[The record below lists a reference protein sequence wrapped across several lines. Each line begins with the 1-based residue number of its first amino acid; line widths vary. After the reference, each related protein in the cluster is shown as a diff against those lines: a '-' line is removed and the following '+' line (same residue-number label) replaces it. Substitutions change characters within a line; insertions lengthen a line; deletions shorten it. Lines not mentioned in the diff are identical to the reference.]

1 MAGLGASSRS
11 VFRRCRLLAAA
22 AVTSASVGGMV
33 AGGAPTMVAAQAA
46 ACGTVVAGG
55 LNSPRFVAVADDGTV
70 YVSEGGTGGAEVLP
84 SGPEEQAGPPGTRG
98 LTGQVTRVAPNGAK
112 SVLAGNLPSYFN
124 PIEGAVGPA
133 GLALSGGALWLA
145 IGSSGEGYT
154 HLPPL
159 PNEASV
165 VRISLPGGAITKVAD
180 LGAYEAANN
189 PGGFAID
196 TNPYGL
202 ARAADGTIYAADAGG
217 NTLYR
222 IAPSGQLSVAAVL
235 PGLPLPPGAPAPPG
249 GNPSRG
255 GANEI
260 DPVPTGV
267 AVGPDGSVYL
277 GLLSGF
283 PFPPGA
289 AKVVRLGVGGATTD
303 VARGLTMVTGVA
315 VGPDR
320 TLYVSEI
327 STGVSLSAQGLQ
339 IAPGRVERVLPN
351 GSTQVVADGLMAPN
365 GIAFDRL
372 GNLYVVV
379 NSAFTPPDAGAAG
392 QVVRC
397 DRVAAPATGLPRTGS
412 AAPGAPSPRLPLVL
426 AWPALAIAAAASVGA
441 RYAVRRR

>member
-1 MAGLGASSRS
+1 MSTTTAAGAGQGTLSPPGVASTRHNSVPRPRAWGWPRLLREGVVMADLGASSRA
-11 VFRRCRLLAAA
+11 VFRRCRSLAAA
-22 AVTSASVGGMV
+22 AVTSALVGGMV

-55 LNSPRFVAVADDGTV
+55 VKSPRFVAVSDDGTG
-70 YVSEGGTGGAEVLP
+70 YVSERGT
-84 SGPEEQAGPPGTRG
+84 
-98 LTGQVTRVAPNGAK
+98 
-112 SVLAGNLPSYFN
+112 
-124 PIEGAVGPA
+124 
-133 GLALSGGALWLA
+133 GGALWLA

-189 PGGFAID
+189 PGGFAVD
-196 TNPYGL
+196 TDPYGL
-202 ARAADGTIYAADAGG
+202 ARAADGTIYVADAGG

-289 AKVVRLGVGGATTD
+289 AKVVRLGVGDATAD
-303 VARGLTMVTGVA
+303 VARELTMVTGVA
-315 VGPDR
+315 FGPDR
-320 TLYVSEI
+320 NLYVSEI

-365 GIAFDRL
+365 GIAFDRP

-397 DRVAAPATGLPRTGS
+397 DRVAAPAAGLPRTGS

-426 AWPALAIAAAASVGA
+426 AWPALANAAAASVGA
-441 RYAVRRR
+441 